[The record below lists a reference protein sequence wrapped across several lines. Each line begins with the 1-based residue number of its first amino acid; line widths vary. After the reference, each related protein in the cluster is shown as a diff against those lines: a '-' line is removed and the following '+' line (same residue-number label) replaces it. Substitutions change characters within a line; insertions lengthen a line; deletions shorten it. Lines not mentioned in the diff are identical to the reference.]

1 MKFTA
6 EKNMMRFVTVKCE
19 TDLDF
24 VDVDDGMIKL
34 NGLSLGI
41 RRRQ

>member
-1 MKFTA
+1 
-6 EKNMMRFVTVKCE
+6 MMRFVTVKCE
-19 TDLDF
+19 RVRTDLDF
-24 VDVDDGMIKL
+24 VDVDDGVIKL